1 VRPHAPRETPHPLR
15 PLLGIATALAT
26 AVGPFTGSLSS
37 QEPTSIF
44 TLLDVADRRIV
55 AGEEVTGALTDQDYL
70 AFGRRVQ
77 AWALEGRPGQ
87 ALQFDLLSEDFD
99 PLLYVAGPGVGEV
112 SDDDGGEG
120 LNSRLCVDFTESGV
134 YRVVPSSYGGETGTY
149 RVRTERVTSCADV
162 TADDPDVV
170 DLSTLDTGGRVLPPV
185 GQVEG
190 ALTDND
196 AIMFDSPVQAWA
208 LEGRVGESV
217 TVDLISDEFDA
228 YLTVLGPGLEEWLAD
243 DDGAGLCNS
252 RVTVEFPE
260 NGTYKV
266 VVSSVPGLGSFT
278 LRAYHEPPPPET
290 GGCVPPAGP
299 GSTGPEAGEEEPASA
314 ISDLPIS
321 GVLQVGGSDFGRL
334 ASSEGTFR
342 GQPAHRWTLEGRE
355 GQQLAIEQASPDL
368 DPYLYLRI
376 PGYDELLYNDDSPE
390 SLDARICVT
399 LPATGTYDVVASGF
413 GAEVEGPYELTV
425 TEDPG
430 EERCSY
436 FRFELTLA
444 LAELVPEDG
453 TLRSGDHVTAVLDAS
468 DQRNPSDGSPLDV
481 WLVELEAGEPL
492 VVDLVSN
499 DFDAW
504 LHVLGPGV
512 IDPWSDDDSGGGCN
526 ARIEF
531 VAPRAG
537 FYEIFANTF
546 EPESSGEYTLLLGAE
561 PGPIAEGDCGGDR
574 SYFEEAISG
583 PSRELP
589 LGSQV
594 SGELTAEDVTL
605 GDGSHA
611 EVWTLDVRAGQT
623 VIVELLSADFDA
635 FLYVLSSEDDIAMQ
649 DDDGLTGTD
658 SRITFTAQSDGR
670 YQVIVSSYG
679 TEVTGSYDLRAIR
692 MVGAPPSSP

>member
-1 VRPHAPRETPHPLR
+1 
-15 PLLGIATALAT
+15 
-26 AVGPFTGSLSS
+26 
-37 QEPTSIF
+37 
-44 TLLDVADRRIV
+44 
-55 AGEEVTGALTDQDYL
+55 
-70 AFGRRVQ
+70 
-77 AWALEGRPGQ
+77 
-87 ALQFDLLSEDFD
+87 
-99 PLLYVAGPGVGEV
+99 
-112 SDDDGGEG
+112 
-120 LNSRLCVDFTESGV
+120 VDFTEPGV

-149 RVRTERVTSCADV
+149 RVRTERVASCAEV
-162 TADDPDVV
+162 AADGSEVV
-170 DLSTLDTGGRVLPPV
+170 DLSTLDTGGRALPAV

-190 ALTDND
+190 ALTEAD
-196 AIMFDSPVQAWA
+196 ALMYGSPVQAWA
-208 LEGRVGESV
+208 LEGQVGESV

-252 RVTVEFPE
+252 RVTLEFPE
-260 NGTYKV
+260 DDTYRV
-266 VVSSVPGLGSFT
+266 VASTAVSGLGSFT
-278 LRAYHEPPPPET
+278 IRTYREPPPPET
-290 GGCVPPAGP
+290 DGCVPPEGA
-299 GSTGPEAGEEEPASA
+299 GSTGPGVGEEEPAAA
-314 ISDLPIS
+314 IFDLPIR
-321 GVLQVGGSDFGRL
+321 GALQVGGSEFGRL
-334 ASSEGTFR
+334 ANSEGTFR
-342 GQPAHRWTLEGRE
+342 GRPAQRWTLEGRE

-368 DPYLYLRI
+368 DSYLYLRV
-376 PGYDELLYNDDSPE
+376 PGYEELLYNDDSPE

-413 GAEVEGPYELTV
+413 GSEVEGPYELTV

-444 LAELVPEDG
+444 LAELAPEEG
-453 TLRSGDHVTAVLDAS
+453 TLRSGDQVTAVLDEG

-481 WLVELEAGEPL
+481 WRVELEAGEPL
-492 VVDLVSN
+492 VVDLVSD

-504 LHVLGPGV
+504 LHVLGPGI

-526 ARIEF
+526 ARIEL

-537 FYEIFANTF
+537 IYEIFANTF

-561 PGPIAEGDCGGDR
+561 PGPIMEGDCGGAR
-574 SYFEEAISG
+574 RYFEEALSG
-583 PSRELP
+583 ASRELP

-611 EVWTLDVRAGQT
+611 EVWTLDLRAGQA

-649 DDDGLTGTD
+649 DDDGLSGTD
-658 SRITFTAQSDGR
+658 SRITFTAPSDGR

-679 TEVTGSYDLRAIR
+679 TEATGSYDLRAIR
-692 MVGAPPSSP
+692 VVGGLPALP